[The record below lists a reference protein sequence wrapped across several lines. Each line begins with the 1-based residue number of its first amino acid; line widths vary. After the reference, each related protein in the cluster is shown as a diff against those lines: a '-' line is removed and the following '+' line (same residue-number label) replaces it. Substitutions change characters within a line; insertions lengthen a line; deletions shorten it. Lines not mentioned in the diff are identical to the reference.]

1 MVNNMLKAAH
11 KNFVDHITMAFVVNF
26 LPPDLPSKIMNKKP
40 ATKKECVSTAHEAQR
55 INRDKAQP
63 VGATAKTRV
72 LAVEEG
78 SATSE
83 FEEIFINLMKKH
95 LKEEPTPTATTRT
108 RAKARTPSPET
119 TPRGTQ
125 QPRRSAT
132 TVENHGKEDC
142 YSWKADKAMCYT
154 AYYPKGELKG
164 NQTGNPSSFKP
175 APPLS
180 TARPQDFPDWV
191 CVSP

>member
-1 MVNNMLKAAH
+1 MLKAAH

-26 LPPDLPSKIMNKKP
+26 LPPDLPSKVMNKKP

-154 AYYPKGELKG
+154 TYYPKGELKG

-180 TARPQDFPDWV
+180 TARPQDFPHWV